1 MKVVVAPQ
9 AFKGSLSGPK
19 AAMAIKE
26 GVLAV
31 FPNAEV
37 SLVPIADGGD
47 GTLQSLIDASDGHYI
62 KSAVPGPL
70 GSPVLATWGVMGD
83 NKTAVI
89 EMAMASGLGL
99 IPQGQLNP
107 KIATTSGTG
116 LLIKEALDKGYRT
129 IIVGLGGSAT
139 NDGGAGAAKELGVIF
154 RDGSGVDLPP
164 GGLALSTLA
173 SVDISSIHPALAES
187 KIIIA
192 TDVTNPLCGPN
203 GASVIY
209 GPQKGA
215 SPLIVAE
222 LDAALANYQQIIKAS
237 LGIDLENR
245 PGAGSAGG
253 LGAGLIAFAD
263 AEVRSGI
270 QLIGEVL
277 GLEEVL
283 AEATLVITAE
293 GQIDRSTLY
302 DKAPIGVARMAKKF
316 GVPVIA
322 MAAVLGEG
330 HQLVYEHGID
340 ALVSIGDGPMDNQ
353 ESIARTYSLLA
364 RATERSLRLIKI
376 DLG

>member
-1 MKVVVAPQ
+1 MKIVIAPQ
-9 AFKGSLSGPK
+9 AYKGSITALGVAI
-19 AAMAIKE
+19 AAEKGALK
-26 GVLAV
+26 V
-31 FPNAEV
+31 FPDAEV
-37 SLVPIADGGD
+37 LICPVADGGD
-47 GTLQSLIDASDGHYI
+47 GTLETLVEGSEGEINETNVTGPTGKRLDAS
-62 KSAVPGPL
+62 
-70 GSPVLATWGVMGD
+70 WGAMGD
-83 NKTAVI
+83 GKTAVI

-99 IPQGQLNP
+99 IPQGHLNP

-203 GASVIY
+203 GASVVY